1 MAPTVKAHLA
11 PRDKYYIKLPMA
23 ICGRQLFW
31 YFCVKWQ
38 SLCTCYDHCFPKS
51 LHPLTLLTLV
61 LLSPKHRSKN
71 PLCIITSPYSP
82 QDGGK
87 ELKFAPSHSLL
98 SSTFS
103 NFSPFARRARRW
115 VSSSPP
121 AKSCPK
127 SASGPG
133 TARLSHRLEGW
144 PPRSR
149 DPWLI
154 SKGRLAS
161 RRGGGRPRRARRP
174 PRGSSAGP
182 GHHGR

>member
-1 MAPTVKAHLA
+1 MAPTVKALLA
-11 PRDKYYIKLPMA
+11 PREKYYIKLPMA
-23 ICGRQLFW
+23 ICGRQLCW

-38 SLCTCYDHCFPKS
+38 RLCTCYDHCFPKS
-51 LHPLTLLTLV
+51 LHPLTLCTPWIPL
-61 LLSPKHRSKN
+61 PKAPFQAP
-71 PLCIITSPYSP
+71 PLHITSPYSP

-103 NFSPFARRARRW
+103 NFSPFARRAHGW

-121 AKSCPK
+121 AKSCLK

-133 TARLSHRLEGW
+133 TARLAHRAEGW
-144 PPRSR
+144 PLRSR

-161 RRGGGRPRRARRP
+161 RSGGGRPRRARRP
-174 PRGSSAGP
+174 PRGSSTGP
-182 GHHGR
+182 GRHGR